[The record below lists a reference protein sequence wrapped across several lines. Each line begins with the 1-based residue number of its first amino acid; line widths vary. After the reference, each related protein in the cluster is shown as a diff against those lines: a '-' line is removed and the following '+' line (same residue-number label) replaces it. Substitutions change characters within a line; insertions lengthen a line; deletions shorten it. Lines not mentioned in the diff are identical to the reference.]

1 MKQKPLTSYTTL
13 FPQESINK
21 FFNIDNNANF
31 KNEAEYKYD
40 IKNRN

>member
-1 MKQKPLTSYTTL
+1 MKQKPFTSRTTL
-13 FPQESINK
+13 FGQDSINN

-31 KNEAEYKYD
+31 KNEAEYNYN